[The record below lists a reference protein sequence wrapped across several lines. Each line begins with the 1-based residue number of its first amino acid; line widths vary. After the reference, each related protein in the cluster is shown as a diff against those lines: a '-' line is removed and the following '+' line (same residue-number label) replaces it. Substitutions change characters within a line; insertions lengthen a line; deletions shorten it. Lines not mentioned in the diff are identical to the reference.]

1 MASATK
7 NLVGLAC
14 LATALVLV
22 VPVTAAADDADG
34 IQENTTRLTNG
45 IVASLA
51 DNVPAAIGLAVIV
64 LIVSLAFAVFRGM
77 GWN

>member
-7 NLVGLAC
+7 NLGLAC
-14 LATALVLV
+14 IVTALVLLA
-22 VPVTAAADDADG
+22 PVAAAADTADG

-77 GWN
+77 GWS

>member
-1 MASATK
+1 MTSATRTVFVLACIVTATTLLLGTASAQYSGG
-7 NLVGLAC
+7 N
-14 LATALVLV
+14 
-22 VPVTAAADDADG
+22 
-34 IQENTTRLTNG
+34 IQENTSRLTNG